1 MRVARHLLAAATL
14 LATIGASASG
24 ARAEQAVAPAV
35 APTASSTVSPTVSP
49 TVVPD
54 RPMTFEEKVLAA
66 RAAAAEAAKHPA
78 EPRMERSSGFW
89 LGGRKATGGAYYY
102 PLMLVGVCVFALAAF
117 LAVRGFRRIE
127 RERRAASPPRA

>member
-1 MRVARHLLAAATL
+1 M
-14 LATIGASASG
+14 
-24 ARAEQAVAPAV
+24 
-35 APTASSTVSPTVSP
+35 VSP

-54 RPMTFEEKVLAA
+54 RPMTFEEKVRAA

-102 PLMLVGVCVFALAAF
+102 PLMLVGVCVFAIAAF
-117 LAVRGFRRIE
+117 LAVRTFRRIE
-127 RERRAASPPRA
+127 RERRAATPTRP